1 MLRFIDDELKTQTYE
16 LLSFFEKNQIEFE
29 FYDLDNPE
37 DYEEDII
44 IDLESKMNFGLP
56 HCEDYAERTLGEV
69 LTIIEEV
76 KESKIVDDYIY
87 ISPRRLLI
95 RVDSLNREKIIA
107 LEETVEGVF
116 NTSLTVDNQTLLFDL
131 VKEQT
136 NFAIVVTVMNNYDKY
151 FPPVLYEDLFIE
163 ITSER
168 QITEELIDELSQA
181 YMFELSSSLNIKL
194 FYSPRPVYFEL
205 EYELQEGEEKAR
217 LRPLVAGRGNKELYQ
232 IYNSCASIEDPE
244 ILVLM
249 YTKVIEYV
257 SQTVVRR
264 ELLDS
269 VMTKLYS
276 PKTLSPDA
284 GYVLELEKLF
294 DELGNFKKDKEAIR
308 ITIEVCCDVLELK
321 EFAPKYLKN
330 LSEINL
336 ESTREER
343 KRALLEL
350 SNAVSDTRNMIAH
363 AKTNYKNKGYE
374 CPKSKMKE
382 FSNCLKILSDQVIR
396 WFSRQHDDSKVI

>member
-1 MLRFIDDELKTQTYE
+1 
-16 LLSFFEKNQIEFE
+16 
-29 FYDLDNPE
+29 
-37 DYEEDII
+37 
-44 IDLESKMNFGLP
+44 
-56 HCEDYAERTLGEV
+56 
-69 LTIIEEV
+69 
-76 KESKIVDDYIY
+76 
-87 ISPRRLLI
+87 
-95 RVDSLNREKIIA
+95 
-107 LEETVEGVF
+107 
-116 NTSLTVDNQTLLFDL
+116 
-131 VKEQT
+131 
-136 NFAIVVTVMNNYDKY
+136 MNNYDSY

-168 QITEELIDELSQA
+168 QITEELIEELSQA

-217 LRPLVAGRGNKELYQ
+217 LRPLVARRGNKELYQ

-308 ITIEVCCDVLELK
+308 LTILQ
-321 EFAPKYLKN
+321 N
-330 LSEINL
+330 I
-336 ESTREER
+336 
-343 KRALLEL
+343 
-350 SNAVSDTRNMIAH
+350 
-363 AKTNYKNKGYE
+363 
-374 CPKSKMKE
+374 
-382 FSNCLKILSDQVIR
+382 
-396 WFSRQHDDSKVI
+396 

>member
-1 MLRFIDDELKTQTYE
+1 
-16 LLSFFEKNQIEFE
+16 
-29 FYDLDNPE
+29 
-37 DYEEDII
+37 
-44 IDLESKMNFGLP
+44 
-56 HCEDYAERTLGEV
+56 
-69 LTIIEEV
+69 
-76 KESKIVDDYIY
+76 
-87 ISPRRLLI
+87 
-95 RVDSLNREKIIA
+95 
-107 LEETVEGVF
+107 
-116 NTSLTVDNQTLLFDL
+116 
-131 VKEQT
+131 
-136 NFAIVVTVMNNYDKY
+136 
-151 FPPVLYEDLFIE
+151 
-163 ITSER
+163 
-168 QITEELIDELSQA
+168 
-181 YMFELSSSLNIKL
+181 MFELSSSLNIKL

-330 LSEINL
+330 LSRIHL

-343 KRALLEL
+343 KHALLEL

-374 CPKSKMKE
+374 CPKSELKE